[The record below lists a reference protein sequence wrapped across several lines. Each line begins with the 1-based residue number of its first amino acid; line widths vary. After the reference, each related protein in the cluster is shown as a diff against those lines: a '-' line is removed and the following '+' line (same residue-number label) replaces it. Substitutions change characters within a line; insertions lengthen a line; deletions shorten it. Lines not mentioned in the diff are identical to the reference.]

1 MEKYQTLLDTVRQQ
15 YASVVWTHKIQEK
28 QADLYAEKYKCFETA
43 NIVVASLTACGIV
56 GCIFEDGFFLKIIS
70 AILSFVTVFIS
81 AYNKSFDLK
90 TLADG
95 NKTAAN
101 QIIGIRNELLQII
114 SELHIMEKDITEIN
128 GEFIKVM
135 KRLNKIYVEMPTT
148 TNEAVYNAN
157 KALKEK
163 KEYTFSDEEID
174 MLLPP
179 MLQGR
184 IKKKTE

>member
-1 MEKYQTLLDTVRQQ
+1 M
-15 YASVVWTHKIQEK
+15 
-28 QADLYAEKYKCFETA
+28 
-43 NIVVASLTACGIV
+43 
-56 GCIFEDGFFLKIIS
+56 
-70 AILSFVTVFIS
+70 FIS

-163 KEYTFSDEEID
+163 KYIMDYTQIA
-174 MLLPP
+174 PWV
-179 MLQGR
+179 G
-184 IKKKTE
+184 